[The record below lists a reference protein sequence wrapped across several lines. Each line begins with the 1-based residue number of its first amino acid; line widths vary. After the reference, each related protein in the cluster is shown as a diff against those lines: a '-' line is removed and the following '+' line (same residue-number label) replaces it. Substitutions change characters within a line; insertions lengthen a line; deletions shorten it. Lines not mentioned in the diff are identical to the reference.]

1 MQGGVDGVEAVVFD
15 VLGTLV
21 DEPGGIR
28 SAIGEAVPGAGDDR
42 VSQLVALWQRHVEN
56 QQHRI
61 VVGERVYAGST
72 VLGRE
77 AAERVA
83 GDAGLADAAVVDRLA
98 LAGRRLR
105 PWADSATALAR
116 IGSALPI
123 VGLSNADRSTLLWLS
138 ARAGL
143 RWHQVLSADDVG
155 TYKPAA
161 QVYRA
166 ALDVVGC
173 EPERVL
179 MVAAHAWD
187 LRAARATGMRT
198 AYVARPV
205 GDPPVDSDVV
215 DGRFTCLD
223 DLAAALDR

>member
-1 MQGGVDGVEAVVFD
+1 MQGMDELEAVVFD

-28 SAIGEAVPGAGDDR
+28 SAVGEAAPGAGDDR
-42 VSQLVALWQRHVEN
+42 VSQLAVLWQRHVEN
-56 QQHRI
+56 EQRRI
-61 VVGERVYAGST
+61 VAGERAYVGSA
-72 VLGRE
+72 VLDRE

-83 GDAGLADAAVVDRLA
+83 GDADLVAAAVVDRLA

-116 IGSALPI
+116 IASALPI

-187 LRAARATGMRT
+187 LRAARTAGMRT

-205 GDPPVDSDVV
+205 GDPPAESDVV
-215 DGRFTCLD
+215 DGRFASLD
-223 DLAAALDR
+223 DLAAALAR